1 MNADPKLPEIQS
13 VVSFLRHCP
22 PFGGLPKPT
31 QQDTARRI
39 RITYL
44 RKGEQI
50 RADSAAYALRIVRSG
65 AVEIRSEDRQLL
77 DRLGEGESF
86 NIHGLDVGSEGVVAE
101 TIEDTLLYQLPRA
114 AYEAL
119 RAQFRD
125 FDRHFHSQRN
135 RRLRRAARYRPDTN
149 LLTQPLANHV
159 TSNPLS
165 LPPETPL
172 QAAAR
177 TMTEHRVSSLL
188 VKDGEQLLGIVTD
201 RDLRS
206 RALARGLPV
215 HTPIRDI
222 MTCEPKRIELDA
234 SVFDA
239 VLAMTREGIHH
250 LPVQQDG
257 KVVGIITSS
266 DLMLARENDPVYLV
280 QHLSRQQDV
289 ESLAAMTSSLPSL
302 MVQAVRGGMRAHQLS
317 RVLTAISD
325 AVTCRLIE
333 LATEKL
339 GPAPVPFCWL
349 GFGSQGRG
357 EQLVGADQ
365 DNGLLIDNRATANDM
380 DWFRRL
386 ATFVC
391 DGLNACGYP
400 YCNGKVMATTDRWR
414 QPLSEWRRTVDNW
427 THAPTPEAVMRV
439 SIFFDLRS
447 VYGDAHLCEQ
457 LQRHMLSRARR
468 DAIFL
473 AALAANVLEQ
483 TPPLG
488 IFRRFLVERN
498 GEHRDEFD
506 IKKRGVLP
514 IVDLA
519 RIHALAHGI
528 PAVNTR
534 ERLQHLVDA
543 RILTIGDGRNL
554 QDAYDTIQ
562 QLRVEN
568 QCRQVTDGHRT
579 SNHLNPDEL
588 PGLERKHLKDA
599 FTVVHDAQEA
609 MRSHFRQGL

>member
-1 MNADPKLPEIQS
+1 MNADPRLPEIQS
-13 VVSFLRHCP
+13 VASFLRDCL
-22 PFGGLPKPT
+22 PFGELPEDT
-31 QQDTARRI
+31 RRDTARRI
-39 RITYL
+39 QITYL

-50 RADSAAYALRIVRSG
+50 RASSAAYALRIVRSG

-86 NIHGLDVGSEGVVAE
+86 NIHGLDLGSEGVVAE
-101 TIEDTLLYQLPRA
+101 TIEDTLLYQLPRP

-149 LLTQPLANHV
+149 LLTEPLANLV
-159 TSNPLS
+159 TRDPLA
-165 LPPETPL
+165 LPPQTHL
-172 QAAAR
+172 QEAAR
-177 TMTEHRVSSLL
+177 AMSERRVSSLL

-222 MTCEPKRIELDA
+222 MTRDPKRIELDA

-250 LPVQQDG
+250 LPVQEG
-257 KVVGIITSS
+257 GRVVGIITSS

-280 QHLSRQQDV
+280 QHLSRQQDT
-289 ESLAAMTSSLPSL
+289 ESLAAITASLPSL

-325 AVTCRLIE
+325 AATCRLIE

-357 EQLVGADQ
+357 EQLIGADQ
-365 DNGLLIDNRATANDM
+365 DNGLLIDNRATTNDM
-380 DWFRRL
+380 DWFHRL

-400 YCNGKVMATTDRWR
+400 YCNGKVMATTERWR
-414 QPLSEWRRTVDNW
+414 QPLGEWRRTVDDW

-447 VYGDAHLCEQ
+447 IYGDAHLCDQ
-457 LQRHMLSRARR
+457 LQQHMLARTRR
-468 DAIFL
+468 DTIFQ

-506 IKKRGVLP
+506 VKKRGVLP

-519 RIHALAHGI
+519 RIHALAHGL

-534 ERLQHLVDA
+534 ERLQQLVDA

-562 QLRVEN
+562 QIRVEN
-568 QCRQVTDGHRT
+568 QCRQVTAGHHA
-579 SNHLNPDEL
+579 SNYLNPDEL
-588 PGLERKHLKDA
+588 PDLERKHLKDA